1 MRTVYLSR
9 KEAIEKNVIIDD
21 IKEYFEKYSIDK
33 RNNAYSM
40 LSGSPIIINVDGTY
54 VLLNKVLT
62 MDVTNKADIEQL
74 IAEIKAP
81 KNLEDPFIRFKWKA

>member
-40 LSGSPIIINVDGTY
+40 LSGSPTIINVDGTY

-81 KNLEDPFIRFKWKA
+81 KNLEDPFIRFKWRA

>member
-40 LSGSPIIINVDGTY
+40 LSGSPTIINVDGTY

-74 IAEIKAP
+74 ITEIKAP